1 MSNMEGVFVNI
12 KPIMVNLCIVIGI
25 IMTVI
30 GITVTLYGFYK
41 KKWTVP
47 NALKYFLSTTVLGL
61 LVSTAG
67 ILISFISDF
76 DINTELYQYV
86 IPSGYILSL
95 CILGFLVSKR
105 QQKRRW
111 YRCLDQRKMGD
122 IWIYISTEPYMR
134 NLNSSAKALDKLRRL
149 LLREPCECIWI
160 LWKRIQSRLWKKDSV
175 YMDFNYYSFFL
186 RGEEHK
192 NDDSLCGKIPPTIGE
207 VQLN

>member
-105 QQKRRW
+105 QQKRR
-111 YRCLDQRKMGD
+111 
-122 IWIYISTEPYMR
+122 
-134 NLNSSAKALDKLRRL
+134 
-149 LLREPCECIWI
+149 
-160 LWKRIQSRLWKKDSV
+160 
-175 YMDFNYYSFFL
+175 
-186 RGEEHK
+186 
-192 NDDSLCGKIPPTIGE
+192 
-207 VQLN
+207 